1 MCINSAVI
9 IGGMTC
15 RVIILS
21 HTLQSFSP
29 PLLCKTTSLDTNMSQ
44 LPETDARAQDMVA
57 RFNTYE
63 EYLDDQTT
71 PQDLMYLQ
79 DETLARKLVELGYR
93 GSGETLKRYV

>member
-1 MCINSAVI
+1 
-9 IGGMTC
+9 
-15 RVIILS
+15 
-21 HTLQSFSP
+21 
-29 PLLCKTTSLDTNMSQ
+29 
-44 LPETDARAQDMVA
+44 MVA